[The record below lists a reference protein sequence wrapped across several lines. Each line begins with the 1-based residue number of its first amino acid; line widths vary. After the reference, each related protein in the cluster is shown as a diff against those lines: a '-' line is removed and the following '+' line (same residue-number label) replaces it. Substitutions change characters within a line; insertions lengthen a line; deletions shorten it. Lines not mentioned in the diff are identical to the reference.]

1 MFPYLAAAQHHGNC
15 DPSLWLRS
23 LWSELLLLL
32 SANLQRGKVRRMV
45 LSGSEELPQELA
57 GYQAGALLTQT
68 EPAADPRK
76 CAISAPFALLSRRML
91 HACVV

>member
-1 MFPYLAAAQHHGNC
+1 
-15 DPSLWLRS
+15 
-23 LWSELLLLL
+23 
-32 SANLQRGKVRRMV
+32 MV

-57 GYQAGALLTQT
+57 GYQAGALLTQM
-68 EPAADPRK
+68 EPAADRRK